1 MAPAKARGSTKA
13 TCLQTSLGST
23 SANLHCSTSPNL
35 QEHQKSLASG
45 FTSSDGKSG
54 LCITSKKAGVQ
65 HLKGSTPPLEPEGRG
80 KERIRE
86 ENTGTLLKENF
97 EKGKRIKKWKEF

>member
-1 MAPAKARGSTKA
+1 MDPADLPPLMVKVDF
-13 TCLQTSLGST
+13 
-23 SANLHCSTSPNL
+23 
-35 QEHQKSLASG
+35 ASQAQA
-45 FTSSDGKSG
+45 S
-54 LCITSKKAGVQ
+54 
-65 HLKGSTPPLEPEGRG
+65 PLEPEGSG